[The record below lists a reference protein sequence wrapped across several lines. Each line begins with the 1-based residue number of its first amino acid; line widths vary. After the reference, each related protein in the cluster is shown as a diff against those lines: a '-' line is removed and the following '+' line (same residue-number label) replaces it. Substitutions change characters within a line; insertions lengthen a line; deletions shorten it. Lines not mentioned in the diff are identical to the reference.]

1 LNSQFERRRGSRQEQ
16 LDISILSSGSYER
29 DNTSQ
34 RSRTSSNK
42 RSSLSYG
49 SANARDGRGSLS
61 YNKTKSSVRSS
72 NTSSNKYDAGYLR
85 GNVDSKPRSRHS
97 DLDVSIFDFNDF
109 DERNQRSRNSAHA
122 VPSRSRS
129 TTSSRSQ
136 ASPSRSSQASSRSR
150 SSQASYGRASSQSA
164 RRDRLDV
171 PYSRSAS
178 PRYRQPARSSY
189 SRTRTARRQPKKR
202 ISGHTL
208 LAVFE
213 IVVVVGVILFAR
225 SIFQNMG
232 GIKIMDNLFNSN
244 SSDEAKVNPD
254 VPDWVDVQYIDE
266 GNPSRSGQKLEAV
279 HDIVVHYVGNPGTT
293 AQQNHDFYNDRKSD
307 VCSHFLVGMEGEVI
321 LCIPLDE
328 KSAASNHRNRDTI
341 SIEVCHPDSTGKF
354 TDASYQATLKLV
366 DWLLDE
372 YNLTPDHVIRHYDVT
387 GKECPKY
394 FVDHPDEWEE
404 FKSKL

>member
-1 LNSQFERRRGSRQEQ
+1 MNSQFERRRGSRQEQ

-85 GNVDSKPRSRHS
+85 GNVDSRPRSRQS
-97 DLDVSIFDFNDF
+97 DIDVSIFDFNDF
-109 DERNQRSRNSAHA
+109 EERNQRSRNNAHA
-122 VPSRSRS
+122 APSRSS
-129 TTSSRSQ
+129 HTSASRSQ
-136 ASPSRSSQASSRSR
+136 ASSGRSSQASSRS
-150 SSQASYGRASSQSA
+150 SGSQAGYGRASSQSA

-171 PYSRSAS
+171 PYSRNAS
-178 PRYRQPARSSY
+178 PRYRQSARSSY
-189 SRTRTARRQPKKR
+189 SRTRTVRRQPKKR
-202 ISGHTL
+202 VSGHTL
-208 LAVFE
+208 MVIFE
-213 IVVVVGVILFAR
+213 IIVIVGVILFAR
-225 SIFQNMG
+225 SMFQNMG
-232 GIKIMDNLFNSN
+232 GIKIVDDLFNSN
-244 SSDEAKVNPD
+244 SSDEVTDVPN
-254 VPDWVDVQYIDE
+254 VPDWVDVQYIE
-266 GNPSRSGQKLEAV
+266 KGNPSRSGQKLEAV

-293 AQQNHDFYNDRKSD
+293 AQQNRDFYNGWDSD

-341 SIEVCHPDSTGKF
+341 SVEVCHPDETGKF

-366 DWLLDE
+366 DWLLEE